1 MSKDIVDK
9 IDMILEGPMYAKK
22 KGKVYMDFIKRIN
35 GAKDKRALTILMSE
49 YEKAMK
55 KNNISNDEF
64 MDLIDVT
71 DKKSLKLK
79 K

>member
-1 MSKDIVDK
+1 MSKDITEK
-9 IDMILEGPMYAKK
+9 IDMILEGPMYAKQ
-22 KGKVYMDFIKRIN
+22 KGKVYLDFTKRIN

-49 YEKAMK
+49 FEKSMK

-64 MDLIDVT
+64 IDLIDMV
-71 DKKSLKLK
+71 DKKSMKMK